1 MGWDRAGV
9 VELEHGSVC
18 CGGDGADG
26 RVGEEEG
33 GEV

>member
-9 VELEHGSVC
+9 VELEHGFFC
-18 CGGDGADG
+18 GGGDGADG
-26 RVGEEEG
+26 GVGEEEG